1 MILRNTLPDVHSF
14 LRPLALARSS
24 ASLLCRLLLA
34 FCCRPGRMTAC
45 HAALLPRCDPRHPAA
60 IGRFLGRQRWAKGD
74 WLHSLRAWL
83 LAQAGLVQGTFFFLL
98 DQTLFSKQG
107 QNTPNTFSTGNRT
120 RRPKKGRRHDKKK
133 HARKRCHASVYGL
146 LLCPNGARVPYR
158 ESYYTED
165 YCRQQGKAHR
175 TQAELAAALIAALEL
190 PQGAK
195 VVVLGDTAYEAQCVQ
210 RACAA
215 RQFSWITPCNPERVL
230 AGDKPRPKVHSLLQQ
245 ADSWPFHAV
254 KVHPEGDPYAAQRRW
269 SKSALG
275 RSNQGRTYWVGQ
287 RKLTVHSVGEALVV
301 LSTTKKPKPGEL
313 LHEPKVL
320 LASDVTLK
328 AREVVRQYTLRW
340 QIELFFKEG
349 KSVLGMGQYRFAD
362 FRRVERWL
370 DCALATYLYLEWYRL
385 KQVQSP
391 EWSEPDKQWWREQR
405 TAGLAAAV
413 RCQRDQEELDWLQ
426 GRLKTPRGRA
436 RLRALL
442 RATRPRVLRQP
453 TTKEVA

>member
-1 MILRNTLPDVHSF
+1 MILRNTLPGVHSF

-34 FCCRPGRMTAC
+34 FCCRPGRMAAC
-45 HAALLPRCDPRHPAA
+45 HAAVLPRLCPRHPAA

-83 LAQAGLVQGTFFFLL
+83 LAQVPVTLGTFFFLV

-107 QNTPNTFSTGNRT
+107 HNTPNTFSTGNRT

-133 HARKRCHASVYGL
+133 RAAKRCHACVYGL
-146 LLCPNGARVPYR
+146 LLCPNGARAPYR
-158 ESYYTED
+158 KSYYTEEH
-165 YCRQQGKAHR
+165 CQRNGLVHR
-175 TQAELAAALIAALEL
+175 TQAELAAALIDELEL
-190 PQGAK
+190 PAGAK
-195 VVVLGDTAYEAQCVQ
+195 VVVLGDTAFEAKCVQ
-210 RACAA
+210 RVCAA
-215 RQFSWITPCNPERVL
+215 RQFSWITPANPERVL
-230 AGDKPRPKVHSLLQQ
+230 AGAKPRPKVHSLLEQ
-245 ADSWPFHAV
+245 ADSLPFHAV
-254 KVHPEGDPYAAQRRW
+254 KVHPDSDPYAAQRRW

-275 RSNQGRTYWVGQ
+275 RINQGRTYWVCQ
-287 RKLTVHSVGEALVV
+287 RKLTVHSVGEVLVV
-301 LSTTKKPKPGEL
+301 LSTTKKPKKGEPV
-313 LHEPKVL
+313 HEPKAL

-349 KSVLGMGQYRFAD
+349 KSVLGMGQYRFAA
-362 FRRVERWL
+362 FERVERWL

-385 KQVQSP
+385 RKTQSP
-391 EWSEPDKQWWREQR
+391 RLSEPHKQWWREQR

-413 RCQRDQEELDWLQ
+413 RCQREEQELDWLQ
-426 GRLKTPRGRA
+426 ERLKTRGGCT
-436 RLRALL
+436 RLRHLL
-442 RATRPRVLRQP
+442 RDTRPRALRQP